1 MATLKDISKAT
12 GYSLVS
18 IHRALYHKEGLSDE
32 TRQKILDTVKAM
44 GYEVNYMASSLKRKP
59 LHVVFVGKK
68 PRKPFDYHDMLS
80 QGVRDAFHQNQ
91 GLNIELKEYYFF
103 GASPVEQEEMQ
114 CQILDTLYGLPN
126 LDGVVIMPAS
136 TDIKLQ
142 FAVQKLISRKIP
154 VVFADDSFEQMDYF
168 CAVQPFNDRIG
179 QTGAEF
185 MSMICPPG
193 KILVA
198 PGSPNSKGQSQNFQG
213 FETYLKEHAPRYS
226 CIPVENCDNEEQLV
240 RNLASKIDGQVVGLY
255 TVRESN
261 TPALCKAAR
270 LSGRTDL
277 RVIGCDLSKEN
288 QAFLEKGILTA
299 ILDMDSYRQ
308 GYLAMHALQDYLL
321 KGTTP
326 SHKLMTVPVR
336 LVIKSNLDYY
346 KAELP
351 NS

>member
-198 PGSPNSKGQSQNFQG
+198 LGSPNSKGQSQNFQG
-213 FETYLKEHAPRYS
+213 FETYL
-226 CIPVENCDNEEQLV
+226 NCDNEEQLV

-336 LVIKSNLDYY
+336 LVIRSNLDYY